1 MSLQNFSIL
10 TYNSN
15 SLFRGDTV
23 KSKILYD
30 ESHQI
35 VTCVDTRVSLPQAQR
50 LARSFSKTS
59 KIGERN
65 ERIFSTVQQDGE
77 RHTGGVLIRFG
88 SNILSGDPEETIIDD
103 SPDKRYM
110 AMVAPLTNGARI
122 LICVIYLSPNGPM
135 AARTQLVDKI
145 NDRLTDMRDRLKPD
159 VVCIT
164 GDLNTSLDNNEK
176 NKKLNTSI
184 KAMLYTLD
192 LEDSFRYIHPSADAH
207 SGATFSCRTSI
218 QQTFNSR
225 LDYVFISAHLLQPSN
240 RPKIQLLTFDQT
252 VSDHMAVKLSVCK
265 QANIESISGRR
276 KRFDDSL
283 LHNENF
289 MLTAK
294 NEIKKNLC

>member
-1 MSLQNFSIL
+1 MHLPLLLCIFHHYLKTLLIKNLFYFSFILITLLILILYTPLKISLQNFSIL

-135 AARTQLVDKI
+135 AARTQLVDEI
-145 NDRLTDMRDRLKPD
+145 NDKLTDMRDRLKPD

-184 KAMLYTLD
+184 RAMLYTLD
-192 LEDSFRYIHPSADAH
+192 LEDSFRDIHPSADAH

-218 QQTFNSR
+218 QQTTQDLTMYLSPHT
-225 LDYVFISAHLLQPSN
+225 YSN
-240 RPKIQLLTFDQT
+240 LATDPKF
-252 VSDHMAVKLSVCK
+252 SS
-265 QANIESISGRR
+265 
-276 KRFDDSL
+276 
-283 LHNENF
+283 
-289 MLTAK
+289 
-294 NEIKKNLC
+294 